1 VTIPQIDDEGYMG
14 LALAEAA
21 KAAEA
26 GDVPI
31 GCVVVRAGKVVG
43 RAHNQVEL
51 LKDATAHAEMIALT
65 QAAAAAGDW
74 RLDGAVLYATKE
86 PCPMCAGAILKS
98 RVSRVVFGAEAPL
111 DGAAGRR
118 WTCSTTRAWGPPFR
132 SRGGCGPRSVAPCC
146 RASSGSSGGNPQPPP
161 ESPKYTKSSRKIL
174 YTQEE

>member
-1 VTIPQIDDEGYMG
+1 VTIPQPDDEGYMG

-21 KAAEA
+21 KAAAA

-111 DGAAGRR
+111 DGAAG
-118 WTCSTTRAWGPPFR
+118 TALDLLHHPGLGSAVPVTGGVRAEE
-132 SRGGCGPRSVAPCC
+132 C
-146 RASSGSSGGNPQPPP
+146 RALLQGFFRKLRREPAASS
-161 ESPKYTKSSRKIL
+161 
-174 YTQEE
+174 